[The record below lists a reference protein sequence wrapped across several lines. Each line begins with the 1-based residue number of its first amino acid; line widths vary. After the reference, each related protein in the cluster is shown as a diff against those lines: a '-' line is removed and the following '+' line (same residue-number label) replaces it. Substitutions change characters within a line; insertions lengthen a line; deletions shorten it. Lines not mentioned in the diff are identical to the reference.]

1 MPIKTNGYQGKPVD
15 KKSKVSQYSES
26 LRQYDEKMV
35 RKGVPKR
42 KRNKNCASEQLLNY
56 LGINEQ
62 MNFPCF
68 SCSSSED
75 MKMETEINKQ
85 LGLMMN
91 MAQMKY

>member
-42 KRNKNCASEQLLNY
+42 KRNKNCASE
-56 LGINEQ
+56 
-62 MNFPCF
+62 
-68 SCSSSED
+68 
-75 MKMETEINKQ
+75 
-85 LGLMMN
+85 
-91 MAQMKY
+91 